1 MLFAYTLTWGIVM
14 RKDAGVTLMEAMV
27 VIAIVAVLAAI
38 AIPNWLSW
46 RTKAKINGV
55 STNLRGDMEM
65 AKNRAIKE
73 NALVVIAF
81 NTGTNSYQ
89 IFVDNGAGTPANA
102 NNYTLDAGEQIIK
115 SQQLAPGV
123 SLAISSGFAGNSTG
137 FSPRGTAGKTGI
149 LLISSG
155 GKQRQI
161 ILSSLGRIT
170 LQY

>member
-1 MLFAYTLTWGIVM
+1 M
-14 RKDAGVTLMEAMV
+14 RKNAGFTLMEALV

-46 RTKAKINGV
+46 RRNAKINGAA
-55 STNLRGDMEM
+55 TNLRGDMEM

-73 NALVVIAF
+73 NALIVIAF

-89 IFVDNGAGTPANA
+89 IFIDDGAGTPANA
-102 NNYTLDAGEQIIK
+102 KNYSLDAGEQIIK

-123 SLAISSGFAGNSTG
+123 SLAINSGFAGNSTG
-137 FSPRGTAGKTGI
+137 FNPRGTAGKTGT
-149 LLISSG
+149 LKISSG
-155 GKQRQI
+155 GKERKI
-161 ILSSLGRIT
+161 ILSTLGRVT